1 MKIGIAG
8 PVLAGPALPPGPAPS
23 AGARYAT
30 CSSVGADGTR
40 RPACAARAA
49 VHGPAHR
56 TALLAVSTP
65 PSADRRVTWRPSSAT
80 DVTRNPVLTGGAAA
94 ASAASAWSADV
105 TQDSG
110 SSRTGPPAATPGNRS
125 AA

>member
-8 PVLAGPALPPGPAPS
+8 PVLPGPVLPSGPAPP

-65 PSADRRVTWRPSSAT
+65 PSADRTVTSRPSSAT
-80 DVTRNPVLTGGAAA
+80 DVTRNPVLTGGAHALVHGGQPGPERQLR
-94 ASAASAWSADV
+94 DRV
-105 TQDSG
+105 QDD
-110 SSRTGPPAATPGNRS
+110 PAGLGLEVVP
-125 AA
+125 